1 MGAVHRQIL
10 GIDVS
15 RRQLLGAGTAAA
27 AAAALGA
34 PRAKAALTPA
44 TPVGDDLGYLAFGAV
59 AEGVLS
65 ACFDAALEL
74 KGAWTPAQRRR
85 LTQARAHHRASVDR
99 LNAAL
104 GPDDAVTPGDFERV
118 VKLGSRAGAL
128 KVGRE
133 LATLVAGTYLGG
145 VAATVDYGSAL
156 LLGRL
161 LAQAGSDNTMLATW
175 AGASLPGLLSPVDLD
190 AAGLELDTYIKDP
203 SS

>member
-1 MGAVHRQIL
+1 M
-10 GIDVS
+10 
-15 RRQLLGAGTAAA
+15 
-27 AAAALGA
+27 
-34 PRAKAALTPA
+34 
-44 TPVGDDLGYLAFGAV
+44 
-59 AEGVLS
+59 
-65 ACFDAALEL
+65 
-74 KGAWTPAQRRR
+74 
-85 LTQARAHHRASVDR
+85 
-99 LNAAL
+99 
-104 GPDDAVTPGDFERV
+104 TPGDFERV

-190 AAGLELDTYIKDP
+190 AAGLELDTYLKDP